1 MEQWRNLEP
10 KQVMSKMTQIMDKYK
25 QNVPEYLYIQI
36 MNASKA
42 IYDKLDD
49 EDDMDAIAEEAARD
63 PVKMRYEVM
72 ARMSLIEKAK
82 KDMNDFKPV
91 KRITAAFKE
100 QAIKS
105 YCKHIGVRIPVYTWE
120 CLQYYG
126 YGRNIPVSE
135 KDVYRFYKHHH
146 NEKLKLY
153 EEMYTIEKNTLNNM
167 LL

>member
-1 MEQWRNLEP
+1 MT
-10 KQVMSKMTQIMDKYK
+10 KMTQIMDKYK

-49 EDDMDAIAEEAARD
+49 EDDMDAIAEEAAGD

-82 KDMNDFKPV
+82 KEMNDFKPV
-91 KRITAAFKE
+91 KRITAGFKE

-126 YGRNIPVSE
+126 YARDIPVSE
-135 KDVYRFYKHHH
+135 KDVYHFYKHHH

-153 EEMYTIEKNTLNNM
+153 ERMYTIEKNTLNNM